1 MKKNTETNISC
12 LLILTSTCAYQGVG
26 NVSFSENIS
35 HLLNRWSLL
44 RKCRY
49 KKKYAW
55 LNYFSMDWK
64 IIRLV
69 MISRNFWLTK
79 LFPLGGRLTENSSIS
94 KKQSRPNLCDVNRMR
109 SIITNHINILRRTK
123 VVCCVLR
130 TIASK

>member
-12 LLILTSTCAYQGVG
+12 LLLRTSTCAHQGVR
-26 NVSFSENIS
+26 NVSFSENIT
-35 HLLNRWSLL
+35 LVLNGWSLL

-49 KKKYAW
+49 KKKYAL

-69 MISRNFWLTK
+69 MISRNFWLIK
-79 LFPLGGRLTENSSIS
+79 LFPLGDRLTENSSIL